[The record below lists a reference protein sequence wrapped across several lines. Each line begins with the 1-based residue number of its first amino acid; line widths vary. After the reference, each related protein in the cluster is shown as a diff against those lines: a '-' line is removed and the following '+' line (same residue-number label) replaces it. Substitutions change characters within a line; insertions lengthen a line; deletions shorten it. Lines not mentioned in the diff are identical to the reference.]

1 MSVEHIRSKHLRT
14 GWFRLALAWL
24 RPLRNPALV
33 LLAPLALT
41 TLACSGHG
49 HHHADTAPAITA
61 QPQSASVVSGRPVT
75 FIVSATG
82 SGDLTYQW
90 AKNGQNILGAQSSS
104 LTIYNPSVSDSG
116 SYTVTITNTLG
127 SIVSAPATLTVTTA
141 LAFQAPYGVVA
152 DAAGNLYVADGGSH
166 VIWKVDATG
175 HKTLLAGTPGV
186 PGATD
191 GPGASAQ
198 FRYPGGLGLDPA
210 GNLLVADTGNDTIRR
225 IATDGTVT
233 TVAGI
238 AGVPGSAD
246 GPGATATFNAPVGI
260 VVDATGV
267 AFIADSQN
275 HVIRRMAADGT
286 VSTLAGIKG
295 QPGLQNGAAA
305 SALFNQPNGLALK
318 ADGTLVIADYG
329 NSCIRTLSPAGQ
341 VATLAGQTTHG
352 FADGSAS
359 TALFHWPVG
368 VAVDASGVVWVADTS
383 NQAIR
388 KVQAD
393 GSVSTVAGS
402 GGNAGNVDGTGTT
415 ALFNQPCGIAA
426 TPSGNLVIA
435 DTGNHLLR
443 LLTPAGV
450 VTTFTEP

>member
-1 MSVEHIRSKHLRT
+1 MSVESIRPKHLRT
-14 GWFRLALAWL
+14 GWLGLILAWL

-33 LLAPLALT
+33 LVAPLALA
-41 TLACSGHG
+41 TLACSGH
-49 HHHADTAPAITA
+49 HKDSAPAITA
-61 QPQSASVVSGRPVT
+61 QPESATVVSGRPVT
-75 FIVSATG
+75 FSVSATG

-90 AKNGQNILGAQSSS
+90 AKDGQAILGAQSSS

-127 SIVSAPATLTVTTA
+127 TIVSAPATLTVSAA
-141 LAFQAPYGVVA
+141 LAFTAPYGVVS
-152 DAAGNLYVADGGSH
+152 DAAGNLFVADGGSH

-191 GPGASAQ
+191 GPGTSAQ
-198 FRYPGGLGLDPA
+198 FRYPGGLCLDSA
-210 GNLLVADTGNDTIRR
+210 GDLLVADTGNDTIRR
-225 IATDGTVT
+225 IAPDGTVT
-233 TVAGI
+233 TLAGT

-260 VVDATGV
+260 VMDATGA
-267 AFIADSQN
+267 AFVADSQN
-275 HVIRRMAADGT
+275 HVIRRVAADGT
-286 VSTLAGIKG
+286 VSTVAGVKG
-295 QPGLQNGAAA
+295 QPGFQNGAAA

-329 NSCIRTLSPAGQ
+329 NSSIRMLTPAGQ
-341 VATLAGQTTHG
+341 VVTLAGQTTHG

-393 GSVSTVAGS
+393 GTVSTVAGS
-402 GGNAGNVDGTGTT
+402 GGNVGNVDGTGTA
-415 ALFNQPCGIAA
+415 ALFDQPSGIAV
-426 TPSGNLVIA
+426 TPAGNLVIA

>member
-1 MSVEHIRSKHLRT
+1 MSVESIRPKHLHT
-14 GWFRLALAWL
+14 GWFGLILAWL
-24 RPLRNPALV
+24 RPLRNPVLV
-33 LLAPLALT
+33 LLAPLVLA
-41 TLACSGHG
+41 TLACSGH
-49 HHHADTAPAITA
+49 HKDSAPAITT
-61 QPQSASVVSGRPVT
+61 QPQSATVVSGRPIT
-75 FIVSATG
+75 LSVSATG
-82 SGDLTYQW
+82 SGNLTYQW
-90 AKNGQNILGAQSSS
+90 AKDGQDILGAQSAS

-127 SIVSAPATLTVTTA
+127 TIVSAPATLTVSAA
-141 LAFQAPYGVVA
+141 LAFTAPYGVVA
-152 DAAGNLYVADGGSH
+152 DTAGNLYVADGGSH

-191 GPGASAQ
+191 GPGISAQ

-238 AGVPGSAD
+238 AGVSGSAD
-246 GPGATATFNAPVGI
+246 GPGGTATFNAPVGI
-260 VVDATGV
+260 VVDATGA

-275 HVIRRMAADGT
+275 HVIRLLATDGT
-286 VSTLAGIKG
+286 VSTVAGVKG
-295 QPGLQNGAAA
+295 QPGFQNGAAA

-329 NSCIRTLSPAGQ
+329 NSCIRLLTPAGQ
-341 VATLAGQTTHG
+341 VVTLAGQTTHG
-352 FADGSAS
+352 FADGSPS

-368 VAVDASGVVWVADTS
+368 VAVDASGVVWVADTF
-383 NQAIR
+383 NDAIR

-393 GSVSTVAGS
+393 GTVNTVAGS
-402 GGNAGNVDGTGTT
+402 GGNVGNLDGTGTA
-415 ALFNQPCGIAA
+415 ALFNQPGGIAV